1 MIGGFNYNGEGAT
14 SSGLSSPSAS
24 DVANQF
30 NSFGGTQI
38 RASDVSN
45 IRSDGNGGYM
55 ADIRGQIHTVSSEEL
70 KQMMADWNAQVVMPC
85 GFSDFRDFS
94 SWTSALDFTRM
105 ALNQE
110 KYLDDFTWTELNDVI
125 NFIRKA
131 EGSASDHSYA
141 LQLLEIN
148 FRANPLDLI
157 YHPDCWFNDEALF
170 HARLTTEEIGGY
182 LMKKSGRWL
191 NDAPDIQLVY
201 AIPQDVYD

>member
-1 MIGGFNYNGEGAT
+1 MPLPERMKPARVTRKQMKELVSQLNDILDHIDNGMDE
-14 SSGLSSPSAS
+14 
-24 DVANQF
+24 N
-30 NSFGGTQI
+30 N
-38 RASDVSN
+38 
-45 IRSDGNGGYM
+45 
-55 ADIRGQIHTVSSEEL
+55 EEL

-110 KYLDDFTWTELNDVI
+110 KYLD
-125 NFIRKA
+125 
-131 EGSASDHSYA
+131 
-141 LQLLEIN
+141 
-148 FRANPLDLI
+148 
-157 YHPDCWFNDEALF
+157 
-170 HARLTTEEIGGY
+170 GY

>member
-1 MIGGFNYNGEGAT
+1 MKTSIINGSEV
-14 SSGLSSPSAS
+14 SRLS
-24 DVANQF
+24 VAIQPARVTRKQMKELI
-30 NSFGGTQI
+30 SQL
-38 RASDVSN
+38 
-45 IRSDGNGGYM
+45 NGILDHIDNGM
-55 ADIRGQIHTVSSEEL
+55 DENNEEL
-70 KQMMADWNAQVVMPC
+70 KQMMADWNAKVVMPC

-148 FRANPLDLI
+148 FKANPLDLI

>member
-1 MIGGFNYNGEGAT
+1 
-14 SSGLSSPSAS
+14 
-24 DVANQF
+24 
-30 NSFGGTQI
+30 
-38 RASDVSN
+38 
-45 IRSDGNGGYM
+45 
-55 ADIRGQIHTVSSEEL
+55 
-70 KQMMADWNAQVVMPC
+70 
-85 GFSDFRDFS
+85 
-94 SWTSALDFTRM
+94 M

-148 FRANPLDLI
+148 FKANPLDLI

-201 AIPQDVYD
+201 AIPRMFMINQVTIYHNPLIVRTAKTASWRFWQETGKTGNKPPENLPETRWLCFYDMHEYARKCIARKFTPCSQGKSCF

>member
-1 MIGGFNYNGEGAT
+1 MPLPERMKPARVTRKQMKELISQLNGI
-14 SSGLSSPSAS
+14 L
-24 DVANQF
+24 DH
-30 NSFGGTQI
+30 I
-38 RASDVSN
+38 D
-45 IRSDGNGGYM
+45 NGM
-55 ADIRGQIHTVSSEEL
+55 DENNEEL
-70 KQMMADWNAQVVMPC
+70 KQMMADWNAKVVMPC

-131 EGSASDHSYA
+131 EGSESDHSYA
-141 LQLLEIN
+141 LQLLEVN
-148 FRANPLDLI
+148 FKANPLDLI

-201 AIPQDVYD
+201 AIPLDVYD

>member
-1 MIGGFNYNGEGAT
+1 KESKLPKVFPRNLSAIWEGTGAPSPVLAPPIQLLPTFCPLPLTVPGMLRGLRYITYSGFRPDSGGNT
-14 SSGLSSPSAS
+14 RIISSKSRSSA
-24 DVANQF
+24 
-30 NSFGGTQI
+30 
-38 RASDVSN
+38 
-45 IRSDGNGGYM
+45 
-55 ADIRGQIHTVSSEEL
+55 
-70 KQMMADWNAQVVMPC
+70 
-85 GFSDFRDFS
+85 
-94 SWTSALDFTRM
+94 
-105 ALNQE
+105 
-110 KYLDDFTWTELNDVI
+110 
-125 NFIRKA
+125 IRKA

-148 FRANPLDLI
+148 FKANPLDLI

>member
-1 MIGGFNYNGEGAT
+1 
-14 SSGLSSPSAS
+14 
-24 DVANQF
+24 
-30 NSFGGTQI
+30 
-38 RASDVSN
+38 
-45 IRSDGNGGYM
+45 
-55 ADIRGQIHTVSSEEL
+55 
-70 KQMMADWNAQVVMPC
+70 
-85 GFSDFRDFS
+85 
-94 SWTSALDFTRM
+94 M

-131 EGSASDHSYA
+131 EGSASDHSYV

-182 LMKKSGRWL
+182 LMKNQVDGSTMHRISSWCMPSPGYL
-191 NDAPDIQLVY
+191 
-201 AIPQDVYD
+201 

>member
-1 MIGGFNYNGEGAT
+1 MPLPERMKPARVTRKQMKELVSQLNGI
-14 SSGLSSPSAS
+14 L
-24 DVANQF
+24 DH
-30 NSFGGTQI
+30 I
-38 RASDVSN
+38 D
-45 IRSDGNGGYM
+45 NGM
-55 ADIRGQIHTVSSEEL
+55 DENNEEL

-148 FRANPLDLI
+148 FKANPLDLI
-157 YHPDCWFNDEALF
+157 YHP
-170 HARLTTEEIGGY
+170 
-182 LMKKSGRWL
+182 
-191 NDAPDIQLVY
+191 
-201 AIPQDVYD
+201 

>member
-1 MIGGFNYNGEGAT
+1 
-14 SSGLSSPSAS
+14 
-24 DVANQF
+24 
-30 NSFGGTQI
+30 
-38 RASDVSN
+38 
-45 IRSDGNGGYM
+45 
-55 ADIRGQIHTVSSEEL
+55 
-70 KQMMADWNAQVVMPC
+70 
-85 GFSDFRDFS
+85 
-94 SWTSALDFTRM
+94 M

-110 KYLDDFTWTELNDVI
+110 KYLDDFTWKELNDVI

-148 FRANPLDLI
+148 FKANPLDLI

-201 AIPQDVYD
+201 AIPGVGSG

>member
-1 MIGGFNYNGEGAT
+1 MFAGKK
-14 SSGLSSPSAS
+14 SA
-24 DVANQF
+24 
-30 NSFGGTQI
+30 QI
-38 RASDVSN
+38 RE
-45 IRSDGNGGYM
+45 IL
-55 ADIRGQIHTVSSEEL
+55 ISE
-70 KQMMADWNAQVVMPC
+70 
-85 GFSDFRDFS
+85 
-94 SWTSALDFTRM
+94 SAWEEMTCLFAPSLDFTRM

-110 KYLDDFTWTELNDVI
+110 KYLDDFTWKELNDVI

-148 FRANPLDLI
+148 FKANPLDLI

>member
-1 MIGGFNYNGEGAT
+1 
-14 SSGLSSPSAS
+14 S
-24 DVANQF
+24 
-30 NSFGGTQI
+30 
-38 RASDVSN
+38 
-45 IRSDGNGGYM
+45 
-55 ADIRGQIHTVSSEEL
+55 
-70 KQMMADWNAQVVMPC
+70 
-85 GFSDFRDFS
+85 
-94 SWTSALDFTRM
+94 SALDFTRM

-110 KYLDDFTWTELNDVI
+110 KYLDDFTWKELNDVI

-148 FRANPLDLI
+148 FKANPLDLI

>member
-1 MIGGFNYNGEGAT
+1 MPLPERMKPARVTRKQMKELVSQLNGI
-14 SSGLSSPSAS
+14 L
-24 DVANQF
+24 DH
-30 NSFGGTQI
+30 I
-38 RASDVSN
+38 D
-45 IRSDGNGGYM
+45 NGM
-55 ADIRGQIHTVSSEEL
+55 DENNEEL
-70 KQMMADWNAQVVMPC
+70 KQMMADWNAQVVIPC

-182 LMKKSGRWL
+182 LMKNQVDGSTMHRISSWCMPSPRIFMINQVTL
-191 NDAPDIQLVY
+191 TI
-201 AIPQDVYD
+201 IP